1 MEKDAWWKFNYVM
14 AIALRLII
22 VLTSTS
28 FIHPDEHFQ
37 NSEIAIHDV
46 FRQSSHPY
54 RTWEW
59 DPLRLPGHT
68 LGGGPVRSIVPVW
81 ITSHVA
87 LYTLKF
93 FHAWGFMN
101 ISTRALVIFPRL
113 ILFLLSLLVDG
124 LIFRQVR
131 SRTVQLLHAFSLHS
145 LLFVCRTFS
154 NSLESILF
162 SLVFLLSL
170 SISNSK
176 NPARLSSVIA
186 WTLLNVFAV
195 WVRVTYICF
204 AFPIV
209 VMVGYTRLSRSFAL
223 PFTVGATALLGMPIL
238 IWLDSLYFGRW
249 PTIAPISLL
258 LYNLNPEN
266 LAQHGTHPR
275 YLHLLVNGPIMF
287 GPALWCIGWC
297 QIWTRL
303 KHSPTIVKLSMASL
317 ISGTLMLSIQ
327 PHQEARF
334 LLPLALPLTILCSRP
349 TSKSRSSNFRRMF
362 WLFHL
367 LHSVITVALFGYLHQ
382 GGVQSALENIPS
394 ETKIL
399 LSYKTFDVPTALI
412 TGARISKIDNLR
424 GAGEDVLVRA
434 LCESVRL
441 DEARQLVLLAPRWAL
456 RPELEDHFRLLFSSA
471 MPHLDLDRL
480 AHIFNAGPHR
490 YGIGL
495 YTIHPQTFWAS
506 ELC

>member
-1 MEKDAWWKFNYVM
+1 
-14 AIALRLII
+14 LRPI
-22 VLTSTS
+22 
-28 FIHPDEHFQ
+28 
-37 NSEIAIHDV
+37 
-46 FRQSSHPY
+46 
-54 RTWEW
+54 
-59 DPLRLPGHT
+59 
-68 LGGGPVRSIVPVW
+68 
-81 ITSHVA
+81 
-87 LYTLKF
+87 
-93 FHAWGFMN
+93 
-101 ISTRALVIFPRL
+101 
-113 ILFLLSLLVDG
+113 
-124 LIFRQVR
+124 
-131 SRTVQLLHAFSLHS
+131 
-145 LLFVCRTFS
+145 
-154 NSLESILF
+154 
-162 SLVFLLSL
+162 
-170 SISNSK
+170 
-176 NPARLSSVIA
+176 SSV
-186 WTLLNVFAV
+186 
-195 WVRVTYICF
+195 
-204 AFPIV
+204 
-209 VMVGYTRLSRSFAL
+209 
-223 PFTVGATALLGMPIL
+223 
-238 IWLDSLYFGRW
+238 
-249 PTIAPISLL
+249 
-258 LYNLNPEN
+258 
-266 LAQHGTHPR
+266 
-275 YLHLLVNGPIMF
+275 
-287 GPALWCIGWC
+287 
-297 QIWTRL
+297 
-303 KHSPTIVKLSMASL
+303 SMASL

-362 WLFHL
+362 WLLHL

-382 GGVQSALENIPS
+382 GGIQSALENIPS

-495 YTIHPQTFWAS
+495 YTIHPQTFRAS